1 MAFNEIY
8 NHYQAALCWEM
19 KKIDDELEK
28 MQQKKDETVLFDAM
42 RIVLDIHETE
52 MTINLRIENQS
63 LKEEVIELK
72 KKLKNKIN
80 ELSNFMFYNEIY

>member
-52 MTINLRIENQS
+52 MTMNLRIENQS

-80 ELSNFMFYNEIY
+80 ELSDYMFYNEIY

>member
-80 ELSNFMFYNEIY
+80 ELSDYMFYNEIY

>member
-52 MTINLRIENQS
+52 MTMNLRIENQS

-72 KKLKNKIN
+72 KKLKNKTN
-80 ELSNFMFYNEIY
+80 ELSELKFQHGE

>member
-8 NHYQAALCWEM
+8 NHYQHTLHCEM

-28 MQQKKDETVLFDAM
+28 IQQKKDETVLFAAM
-42 RIVLDIHETE
+42 RIVLDVHETE
-52 MTINLRIENQS
+52 MTMNLRIENQS
-63 LKEEVIELK
+63 LKEEVIELR

-80 ELSNFMFYNEIY
+80 ELSDYMFYNGE